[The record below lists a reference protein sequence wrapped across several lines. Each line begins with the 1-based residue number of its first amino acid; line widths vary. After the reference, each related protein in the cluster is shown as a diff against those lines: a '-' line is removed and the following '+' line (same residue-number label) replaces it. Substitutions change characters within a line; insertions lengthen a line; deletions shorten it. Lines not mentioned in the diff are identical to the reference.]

1 MRSWSSPAVPRIQLP
16 GSETDQPVKAFNS
29 ASGTLEVVG
38 PSSGTASMYVCGI
51 TPYDAT
57 HLGHAFTYLTFDLLN
72 RVWRDFGLDV
82 NYAQNVTD
90 VDDPLLERAD
100 ATGQDWVELA
110 RDQTDLF
117 RTDMQ
122 ALRVIPPAHYVAA
135 TEAIDE
141 VITLVQRLEVVELV
155 YLLNDEF
162 PDLYFES
169 VRAPGFGDVA
179 HLDRAAQLAEFAE
192 HGGDPDRPGKRD
204 ALDALLWRQERPG
217 EPSWWSPFGP
227 GRPGWHIECA
237 AIALGYL
244 GDTIDVQGGGRD
256 LLFPHHEMSAAHARA
271 ATGQPFSRA
280 YLHVGMVG
288 IDGQK
293 MSKSLGNLE
302 LVSSLRDD
310 GVDPRVIRLALL
322 DHHYRADWEWTPE
335 QVGTAQRRL
344 DAWQSA
350 VRAPAG
356 TESAPTVRL
365 LREALRN
372 DLDAPTALR
381 TIDEWSSAVLAGDGN
396 DPAAPFE
403 VAQAVDAL
411 LGINL

>member
-16 GSETDQPVKAFNS
+16 GAQSDRPVTAYNTS
-29 ASGTLEVVG
+29 TGALEVVG
-38 PSSGTASMYVCGI
+38 PSTGIASMYVCGI

-72 RVWRDFGLDV
+72 RVWRDYGLDV

-90 VDDPLLERAD
+90 VDDPLLERAN

-117 RTDMQ
+117 RTDME
-122 ALRVIPPAHYVAA
+122 ALRVIPPAHYVGA
-135 TEAIDE
+135 TESIDD
-141 VITLVQRLEVVELV
+141 VIALVQRLEAVGLV

-169 VRAPGFGDVA
+169 VKAPGFGEVA
-179 HLDRAAQLAEFAE
+179 HLDRAAQLSEFAE
-192 HGGDPDRPGKRD
+192 HGGDPARPGKRD
-204 ALDALLWRQERPG
+204 ALDALLWRQQRPV
-217 EPSWWSPFGP
+217 EPSWGSPFGP

-256 LLFPHHEMSAAHARA
+256 LCFPHHEMSSAHARA
-271 ATGQPFSRA
+271 ATGRPFSRA

-288 IDGQK
+288 MDGEK

-302 LVSSLRDD
+302 LVSRLRDN

-322 DHHYRADWEWTPE
+322 DHHYRSDWEWTSD
-335 QVGTAQRRL
+335 QVGAAQRRL
-344 DAWQSA
+344 DAWQTA
-350 VRAPAG
+350 AHAPAG
-356 TESAPTVRL
+356 TDAAPTVRL

-381 TIDEWSSAVLAGDGN
+381 TIDEWSSAVLAGDG
-396 DPAAPFE
+396 DDPLAPAA
-403 VAQAVDAL
+403 VRQAVDAL
-411 LGINL
+411 LGIDL